1 MVAFP
6 SHILLYEESGKNVT
20 GLGENLCILMKNF
33 ILDTMA
39 INPHPDFHLYLHTY
53 DYRKNK

>member
-20 GLGENLCILMKNF
+20 GLGENLFILMKNSF
-33 ILDTMA
+33 TM
-39 INPHPDFHLYLHTY
+39 PGP
-53 DYRKNK
+53 